1 MNYDIR
7 NFVARLDLRFSLAPV
22 QKIRLFCTMIW
33 IKDRIRFLRPKGKT
47 QTGLAAA
54 LGIDP
59 SRVTE
64 IIKGDRHI
72 KSSEVAPLAGYLEM
86 SVADVMAAIDGRPSA
101 AMAATAATG
110 FAEPPAALAASP
122 MVPVLYPPGRPDVP
136 VWASAQAGEDGAIV
150 LTPDPIDYIHRSD
163 RMRGVKNP
171 FAFYVVGTSMS
182 PAIEHGTQVV
192 INPSLPPMAGRD
204 HVFIQDLPDGTM
216 KAMVKRLIRSTERSW
231 RVRQFNEPKDFD
243 LLRSLWSKAYRITE
257 KREE

>member
-1 MNYDIR
+1 M
-7 NFVARLDLRFSLAPV
+7 L
-22 QKIRLFCTMIW
+22 W
-33 IKDRIRFLRPKGKT
+33 IKDRVRSLRPKGKT

-64 IIKGDRHI
+64 IIKGERQI
-72 KSSEVAPLAGYLEM
+72 KSSEVAPLAAYLEM
-86 SVADVMAAIDGRPSA
+86 TVGDVMAAIDGRPP
-101 AMAATAATG
+101 
-110 FAEPPAALAASP
+110 PPAGTTLVELPGSGALTASP
-122 MVPVLYPPGRPDVP
+122 MLPVLYPPGRPDVP
-136 VWASAQAGEDGAIV
+136 VWASAQAGDDGAIV

-192 INPSLPPMAGRD
+192 INPSLLPLAGRD

-216 KAMVKRLIRSTERSW
+216 KAMVKRLVRSTERSW
-231 RVRQFNEPKDFD
+231 RVRQFNEPRDFD
-243 LLRSLWSKAYRITE
+243 LSRTLWTKAYRITE
-257 KREE
+257 KRED

>member
-1 MNYDIR
+1 
-7 NFVARLDLRFSLAPV
+7 
-22 QKIRLFCTMIW
+22 MIW
-33 IKDRIRFLRPKGKT
+33 IKDRIRLLRPKGKT

-54 LGIDP
+54 LGLDP

-64 IIKGDRHI
+64 IIKGDRQI
-72 KSSEVAPLAGYLEM
+72 KRSEVAPLAAYLEM
-86 SVADVMAAIDGRPSA
+86 TVADVMAAIDGLPPSA
-101 AMAATAATG
+101 PAATAVAG
-110 FAEPPAALAASP
+110 PAAFPGAVATAPIL
-122 MVPVLYPPGRPDVP
+122 PVLHPPGRPDVP

-231 RVRQFNEPKDFD
+231 RVRQFNELRDFD
-243 LLRSLWSKAYRITE
+243 LLRAIWSKAYRITE
-257 KREE
+257 KRED

>member
-1 MNYDIR
+1 
-7 NFVARLDLRFSLAPV
+7 
-22 QKIRLFCTMIW
+22 MIW
-33 IKDRIRFLRPKGKT
+33 IKDRIRLLRPNGKT

-64 IIKGDRHI
+64 IIKGDRQI
-72 KSSEVAPLAGYLEM
+72 KSSEVAPLAAYLEM
-86 SVADVMAAIDGRPSA
+86 TVADVMAAMDGRLPPA
-101 AMAATAATG
+101 PMATG
-110 FAEPPAALAASP
+110 FAEPRAALGLAASP
-122 MVPVLYPPGRPDVP
+122 ILPVLYPPGRPDVP

-231 RVRQFNEPKDFD
+231 RVRQFNELKDFD
-243 LLRSLWSKAYRITE
+243 LLRTIWTKAYRITE
-257 KREE
+257 KRED

>member
-1 MNYDIR
+1 MRIISR
-7 NFVARLDLRFSLAPV
+7 
-22 QKIRLFCTMIW
+22 MIW
-33 IKDRIRFLRPKGKT
+33 IKDRVRLLRPGGKT

-54 LGIDP
+54 LGLDP

-64 IIKGDRHI
+64 IIKGDRQI
-72 KSSEVAPLAGYLEM
+72 KRSEVAPLAAYLEM
-86 SVADVMAAIDGRPSA
+86 TVADVMAAMDGRPPRA
-101 AMAATAATG
+101 PLG
-110 FAEPPAALAASP
+110 VAASP
-122 MVPVLYPPGRPDVP
+122 MLPVLYPPGRPDVP
-136 VWASAQAGEDGAIV
+136 VWASAQAGDDGAIV

-192 INPSLPPMAGRD
+192 INPSLLPMAGRD

-231 RVRQFNEPKDFD
+231 RVRQFNELKDFD
-243 LLRSLWSKAYRITE
+243 LLRTVWTKAYRITE
-257 KREE
+257 KRED

>member
-1 MNYDIR
+1 
-7 NFVARLDLRFSLAPV
+7 
-22 QKIRLFCTMIW
+22 MIW
-33 IKDRIRFLRPKGKT
+33 IKDRVRFLRPKGKT

-54 LGIDP
+54 LGLDP

-64 IIKGDRHI
+64 IIKGDRRI
-72 KSSEVAPLAGYLEM
+72 KSSEVAPLAAYLEM
-86 SVADVMAAIDGRPSA
+86 TVADVMAAIDGRPPPA
-101 AMAATAATG
+101 PMAPAMVGG
-110 FAEPPAALAASP
+110 FAEPAAHPGTLAASP
-122 MVPVLYPPGRPDVP
+122 ILPVLYPPGRPDVP
-136 VWASAQAGEDGAIV
+136 VWASAQAGDDGAIV

-231 RVRQFNEPKDFD
+231 RVRQFNELKDFD
-243 LLRSLWSKAYRITE
+243 LLRSIWSKAYRITE
-257 KREE
+257 KRED

>member
-1 MNYDIR
+1 
-7 NFVARLDLRFSLAPV
+7 
-22 QKIRLFCTMIW
+22 MIW
-33 IKDRIRFLRPKGKT
+33 IKDRIRSLRARGKS
-47 QTGLAAA
+47 QTGLASA

-64 IIKGDRHI
+64 IVKGDRQI
-72 KSSEVAPLAGYLEM
+72 KSAEVAPLAAYLEM
-86 SVADVMAAIDGRPSA
+86 TVAEVMAAIDGRAP
-101 AMAATAATG
+101 
-110 FAEPPAALAASP
+110 EPPVAMPIP
-122 MVPVLYPPGRPDVP
+122 MPATSAMLPVLYPPGRPDVP
-136 VWASAQAGEDGAIV
+136 VWASAQAGDDGAIV

-231 RVRQFNEPKDFD
+231 RVRQFNEPRDFD
-243 LLRSLWSKAYRITE
+243 LARGVWTKAYRITE
-257 KREE
+257 KRED